1 MTANPWLKSSPCLLS
16 PLCIILITLLPA
28 AAIAQ
33 TQPPLFPVSNTLPI
47 GAVATPAIGD
57 FNGDGQPD
65 LIYSPPPTPTP
76 SQQFATLTVLLNQ
89 GAANPTPIVTSSL
102 TCTSVTSL
110 MVADMNNDKKLDVAL
125 TCTEGFVAILF
136 GNGDGSFQKP
146 SYYAVPGAQSL
157 VTPVDLNG
165 DGYLDVVV
173 STQSGPVV
181 LLNQGSSAPGV
192 LGSPTTYPVPQTT
205 FGRLIGVGDFN
216 GDGKQDILAG
226 GTQFALYLGNGDGTF
241 QTPQTPSV
249 PAGTGSPVIA
259 DLNHDGIS
267 DVVYL
272 TADPSPGISQTVQVL
287 LGTSSG
293 RFTIGYSLPLDP
305 STNYTSLA
313 LAGATS
319 NGANIDL
326 ALGGPATTILFGDG
340 NGGFTVGQTYAIEGS
355 PLQATGGNDNT
366 NLVFFTATGITQ
378 IPGNGDG
385 TFQALPNLPVGS
397 TGLTGQIS
405 AIPTG
410 FVTADLNGDGLTDVL
425 SISATGNLIT
435 ALGRGNGTF
444 SVTDQIPA
452 IANEFLLAGDFNA
465 DGHPDIIAI
474 LPSAS
479 STTPSDSL
487 LFFYKGNGDGSFQP
501 ASAPVDLHTT
511 GAIHALAGDFNS
523 DGNLDVIVS
532 LSGNALVF
540 IPGNGDGTFGTPVLF
555 SAQTST
561 SSAGPPLTA
570 DLNND
575 GKPDLIWNSSV
586 YLGSGDGTFRQQPL
600 GLIGTVLAVGD
611 LNGDGIP
618 DIVIQPAGVEGSA
631 PGAAVYAGNGDGTF
645 QTTPLYTTLAQPQST
660 QTTSALIGDVNADGH
675 PDLLLQSQTPDLTA
689 VVSVYLGDGKGNFV
703 ADPHTYAAGN
713 TIQSTSAMSSPMA
726 TFARLNNQAP
736 TLPND
741 NALDYLTFTSFG
753 ATSLINQTN
762 PTPTAPSLMQSSITL
777 AVSSGSAMPNQQ
789 LTFIATVK
797 GANPTGTVTFLTGT
811 TPLGTATITNGTATL
826 STSFTAINTYSVVAN
841 YAGDIANLPSTSN
854 PVSITISIPDFTL
867 TSQSISATI
876 PAGQT
881 ITTTLTV
888 TPLGG
893 YSGVVKFSCSALPF
907 ATTCSF
913 SSPTATVANGL
924 NETTTLTIST
934 TAPFTATASV
944 RPRKLPESSPVVA
957 WASLFL
963 CLASLPQ
970 RMRRLNQQANR
981 AVLLM
986 LLLITSFLSLSGCSS
1001 SPAKP
1006 NPPTA
1011 ISTPGTPSGP
1021 QSVTVTAADT
1031 AGGPS
1036 HSTNIQFTIQ

>member
-1 MTANPWLKSSPCLLS
+1 MTANPWLKSSPYLLF
-16 PLCIILITLLPA
+16 PLCITLITLLPA

-33 TQPPLFPVSNTLPI
+33 TQPPLFPIPSTRPI
-47 GAVATPAIGD
+47 GAVSTPAIGD
-57 FNGDGQPD
+57 FDGDGQPD
-65 LIYSPPPTPTP
+65 LIYSPPSTPTP

-89 GAANPTPIVTSSL
+89 GAADPAPVVTSSL

-110 MVADMNNDKKLDVAL
+110 MVADMNNDRKLDVAL
-125 TCTEGFVAILF
+125 TCTGGFVAILF

-146 SYYAVPGAQSL
+146 SYYAVSGAQSL

-192 LGSPTTYPVPQTT
+192 LGSPTTFPVPQTT
-205 FGRLIGVGDFN
+205 FGRLIGVGDFD

-267 DVVYL
+267 DLVYL

-293 RFTIGYSLPLDP
+293 RFTIGYSLPLDL

-313 LAGATS
+313 LAGANS

-326 ALGGPATTILFGDG
+326 ALGGPATTILLGDG

-355 PLQATGGNDNT
+355 PLQATSSNGNT

-378 IPGNGDG
+378 ILGNGDG

-405 AIPTG
+405 ALPTG

-487 LFFYKGNGDGSFQP
+487 LFFYKGSGDGSFQP
-501 ASAPVDLHTT
+501 ASAPVDLRTA

-523 DGNLDVIVS
+523 DGSLDVIVS

-575 GKPDLIWNSSV
+575 GKSDLIWNSSV
-586 YLGSGDGTFRQQPL
+586 YLGNGNGTFRQQPL
-600 GLIGTVLAVGD
+600 GLLGTVLAVGD

-689 VVSVYLGDGKGNFV
+689 VVSVYLGDGKGNFI
-703 ADPHTYAAGN
+703 ADPNTYAAGN
-713 TIQSTSAMSSPMA
+713 TIQGASAMSSPMA

-736 TLPND
+736 ALPND

-753 ATSLINQTN
+753 ATSLLNQLN
-762 PTPTAPSLMQSSITL
+762 PPPTAPALVQSRTTL
-777 AVSSGSAMPNQQ
+777 AISTATANINRQ
-789 LTFIATVK
+789 LMLTASVA
-797 GANPTGTVTFLTGT
+797 GVHPTGTVTFVSGNT
-811 TPLGTATITNGTATL
+811 TLGTAPLTSGTATL
-826 STSFTAINTYSVVAN
+826 SVSFAAVAAYSILAN
-841 YAGDIANLPSTSN
+841 YSGDNANLPSTSN
-854 PVSITISIPDFTL
+854 TLSITITIPDFAL
-867 TSQSISATI
+867 TADRITQLVNRGQPVTTTVTI
-876 PAGQT
+876 APLNSYTGTVNLSCTALPAETSCAFTPSSLSPAGGTASTATVT
-881 ITTTLTV
+881 ITTT
-888 TPLGG
+888 
-893 YSGVVKFSCSALPF
+893 A
-907 ATTCSF
+907 
-913 SSPTATVANGL
+913 PTAASANSQPHSLPDPLPPMLWAGVA
-924 NETTTLTIST
+924 
-934 TAPFTATASV
+934 
-944 RPRKLPESSPVVA
+944 
-957 WASLFL
+957 
-963 CLASLPQ
+963 CLALSPKRLWRNSLRNP
-970 RMRRLNQQANR
+970 LLSL
-981 AVLLM
+981 VLLGT
-986 LLLITSFLSLSGCSS
+986 LLTLAGCTSFPA
-1001 SPAKP
+1001 SPAAPP
-1006 NPPTA
+1006 N
-1011 ISTPGTPSGP
+1011 PGTPTGI
-1021 QSVTVTAADT
+1021 QSITITAADS

-1036 HSTNIQFTIQ
+1036 HSISLQLTVQ

>member
-1 MTANPWLKSSPCLLS
+1 MTENPWLKSSPCLLS

-33 TQPPLFPVSNTLPI
+33 TQPPLFPISNTLPI

-89 GAANPTPIVTSSL
+89 GSANPTPIVTSSL

-110 MVADMNNDKKLDVAL
+110 IVADMNNDKKPDVAL

-136 GNGDGSFQKP
+136 GNGDGTFQKP
-146 SYYAVPGAQSL
+146 SYYAISGAKAL
-157 VTPVDLNG
+157 ITPTDLNG
-165 DGYLDVVV
+165 DGYLDIVV

-181 LLNQGSSAPGV
+181 LLNQGSSAPGI
-192 LGSPTTYPVPQTT
+192 LGSPTTFPGVPQTT
-205 FGRLIGVGDFN
+205 FGLIGVGDFN
-216 GDGKQDILAG
+216 GDGKPDILAG

-241 QTPQTPSV
+241 QPPQTQSV
-249 PAGTGSPVIA
+249 PAGTRSPVIA

-272 TADPSPGISQTVQVL
+272 TADPAPGITQTVQVL
-287 LGTSSG
+287 LGNSSG
-293 RFTIGYSLPLDP
+293 QFTIGSSLPLDP

-313 LAGATS
+313 LAGSTD
-319 NGANIDL
+319 NGININL
-326 ALGGPATTILFGDG
+326 ALGGPATTILLGDG
-340 NGGFTVGQTYAIEGS
+340 KGGFTVGQTYAIEGS
-355 PLQATGGNDNT
+355 PLQETGSNGNT

-405 AIPTG
+405 ALPTG

-465 DGHPDIIAI
+465 DGNPDIIAI

-523 DGNLDVIVS
+523 DGHLDVIVS

-540 IPGNGDGTFGTPVLF
+540 IPGNGDGTFGTPTLF

-575 GKPDLIWNSSV
+575 GKPDFIWNNSV
-586 YLGSGDGTFRQQPL
+586 YLGNGDGTFRQLPL
-600 GLIGTVLAVGD
+600 GLIGTVLAIGD

-618 DIVIQPAGVEGSA
+618 DVVIQPAGVEGSA
-631 PGAAVYAGNGDGTF
+631 PGTAVYAGNGDGTF
-645 QTTPLYTTLAQPQST
+645 HSTPLFTTTILPDGF

-675 PDLLLQSQTPDLTA
+675 PDLLLQSQTSDLTA
-689 VVSVYLGDGKGNFV
+689 VVSVYLGDGKGNFI
-703 ADPHTYAAGN
+703 ADPNTYAAGN
-713 TIQSTSAMSSPMA
+713 TIQGASAMSSPMA

-736 TLPND
+736 ALPND

-753 ATSLINQTN
+753 ATSLLNQTN
-762 PTPTAPSLMQSSITL
+762 PTPTAPSLMQSSIML
-777 AVSSGSAMPNQQ
+777 AVSSGSGMPNQQ

-841 YAGDIANLPSTSN
+841 YAGDIANLPSTST

-907 ATTCSF
+907 GTTCSF
-913 SSPTATVANGL
+913 SSPTATVANAF

-934 TAPFTATASV
+934 TAPFTAAASV
-944 RPRKLPESSPVVA
+944 PPRKLPGSAPAIA

-970 RMRRLNQQANR
+970 RMRRLNRQATR
-981 AVLLM
+981 SVLFT
-986 LLLITSFLSLSGCSS
+986 LLLISGFLSVSGCSS

-1006 NPPTA
+1006 NPPTP